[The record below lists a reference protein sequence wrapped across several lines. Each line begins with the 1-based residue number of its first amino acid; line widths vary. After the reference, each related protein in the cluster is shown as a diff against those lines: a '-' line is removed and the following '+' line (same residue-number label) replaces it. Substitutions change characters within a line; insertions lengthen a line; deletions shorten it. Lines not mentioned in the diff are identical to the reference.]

1 MPKTREKPPF
11 SIISSETID
20 TSPPRKLGPH
30 GTALWNTIQN
40 EYRIQDSGGR
50 ELLCQACQGLDRAE
64 TLAEAIARDGNVVYS
79 RAGVPRTHPSVKDE
93 LNCRAF
99 VCRQLERLGVTVE
112 NVKSVGRPPTPLGW
126 APRVG

>member
-1 MPKTREKPPF
+1 MPKTPEKPPF

-64 TLAEAIARDGNVVYS
+64 TLAEAIARDGEVIHS
-79 RAGVPRTHPSVKDE
+79 RTGVPRTHPAVRDE
-93 LNCRAF
+93 LQCRAF
-99 VCRQLERLGVTVE
+99 VVKTIEKLGINFEALKPHGGQSRASGWTGER
-112 NVKSVGRPPTPLGW
+112 
-126 APRVG
+126 